1 MTKADKGAST
11 LMSLSRRAL
20 LGAAG
25 TAAAAAALN
34 ALPASARQAASA
46 TNPAAAGHGPGRIK
60 LGVSSY
66 SYWHFRPPRNP
77 YPIEKVIDHAASIGV
92 EGVDI
97 LHRQMTGEDN
107 AYLQRLKKH
116 AFVNGIDLIALS
128 IHQGFVYPDPA
139 ERQKHI
145 DHTVKCMQLAHA
157 MGIPCLRLN
166 TGRWNTTKSFDDLMA
181 NRGIEPVLPGYT
193 EDQGFE
199 WCISSIEKL
208 LPEAEKLGVLLALEN
223 HWGLARTAEGLMRI
237 VDAVNSPWLGV
248 LADTGNFLDD
258 QYAQF
263 ERIAPKTV
271 FVQAKT
277 YEGGGEWYSLDID
290 YARIAKI
297 LAAQDYR
304 GYVSLEFEG
313 KAPAETAVPK
323 AIAQLRS
330 AFNA

>member
-1 MTKADKGAST
+1 
-11 LMSLSRRAL
+11 MSVSRRAL

-25 TAAAAAALN
+25 TAAAAAALP
-34 ALPASARQAASA
+34 LVSSSAAQAP
-46 TNPAAAGHGPGRIK
+46 PAAAPVKGRVK

-66 SYWHFRPPRNP
+66 SYWHFRPQNQP
-77 YPIEKVIDHAASIGV
+77 YPIEKVIDHASSIGV

-107 AYLQRLKKH
+107 AYLQKLKKH

-128 IHQGFVYPDPA
+128 IHQGFVYKEAA

-145 DHTVKCMQLAHA
+145 DHTVKCMQMAHD

-166 TGRWNTTKSFDDLMA
+166 TGRWNTTASFDDLMK
-181 NRGIEPVLPGYT
+181 NRGIEPVLPGVT
-193 EDQGFE
+193 EDQGFA
-199 WCISSIEKL
+199 WCIESIQTL
-208 LPEAEKLGVLLALEN
+208 LPTAEKLGVLLALEN
-223 HWGLARTAEGLMRI
+223 HWGLARTADGLMRI
-237 VDAVNSPWLGV
+237 VNAVNSPWLGV

-263 ERIAPKTV
+263 EKIAPKTV

-297 LAAQDYR
+297 LAAQNYR

-313 KAPAETAVPK
+313 KAPAEAAVPK